1 MSAPKKSTFR
11 LNIPKKI
18 TFWVS
23 VGLGIAGA
31 ICAVVGGVAGI
42 PLVSAIATC
51 AVTVAWLLITLGC
64 FVKGL

>member
-1 MSAPKKSTFR
+1 MSAPKSTFR

-31 ICAVVGGVAGI
+31 LCAVIGAAAGL
-42 PLVSAIATC
+42 PLVTAIATC
-51 AVTVAWLLITLGC
+51 AIAVAWLLITLGC